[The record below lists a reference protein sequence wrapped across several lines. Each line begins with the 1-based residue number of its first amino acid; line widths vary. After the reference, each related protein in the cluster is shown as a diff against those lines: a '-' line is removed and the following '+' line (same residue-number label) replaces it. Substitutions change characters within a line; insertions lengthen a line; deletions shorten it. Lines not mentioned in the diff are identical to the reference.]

1 MVKGKAKGTVGK
13 TKEVAEKPVI
23 EEKLD
28 AGFFVYLGPSI
39 RGMVQNGSIYAG
51 PRSEVEKLL
60 ADAIQKY
67 PRIAHLIVSGETLSD
82 DRIKVK
88 TPGNYLYETYR
99 RLIAELKQ

>member
-13 TKEVAEKPVI
+13 TKDVTEKPVI
-23 EEKLD
+23 EEKPD

-39 RGMVQNGSIYAG
+39 RGLVQNGSIYAG

-60 ADAIQKY
+60 AGAIQKY
-67 PRIAHLIVSGETLSD
+67 PRIATLIVSGETLPA

-88 TPGNYLYETYR
+88 TPGNYLYDTYR
-99 RLIAELKQ
+99 KLIAELNQ